1 MKNLY
6 RFNEFLLEGDKSM
19 GDFSQ
24 NLVAGMD
31 NMKKAADEIKKK
43 AESEKEDPTFQFK
56 DKPLEKSDSRK
67 DWVKKI
73 QDVFVHKKLQG
84 KIDSKN
90 YGSFGGNTETAVKA
104 YQKEKGKE
112 QTGKV
117 DNELMKLILK
127 DGEDLKKEK
136 ENEIPFKDKT
146 EGNAFRAWV
155 IDRDEVYAE
164 EIDLAKTGE
173 YNNDNIKKAWEKYG
187 KDYIKFKARK

>member
-31 NMKKAADEIKKK
+31 NVEKAADEIKKK

-56 DKPLEKSDSRK
+56 DKPLKKDDTRK
-67 DWVKKI
+67 EWVQKI
-73 QDVFVHKKLQG
+73 QDVFVDKKFQE
-84 KIDSKN
+84 KISSGA
-90 YGSFGGNTETAVKA
+90 YGSFGDKTAEAVKK
-104 YQKEKGKE
+104 YQKSKGLE
-112 QTGKV
+112 ETGEV

-164 EIDLAKTGE
+164 EIDLAEKGE